1 MADFSVKWFDSD
13 SLLARSLIFSTGRLM
28 PTVLVV
34 DDSIFTLG
42 DEQLDE
48 PARLS
53 MPDRFNDGLT
63 MGQSSGN
70 QDKVQQIGRT
80 SSS

>member
-13 SLLARSLIFSTGRLM
+13 SLLAGSFIFSTGRLM

-34 DDSIFTLG
+34 ADSIFTLG
-42 DEQLDE
+42 DKQLDE

-53 MPDRFNDGLT
+53 MPDRFTDGLT
-63 MGQSSGN
+63 MGQSSGK
-70 QDKVQQIGRT
+70 QDKAQQSIK